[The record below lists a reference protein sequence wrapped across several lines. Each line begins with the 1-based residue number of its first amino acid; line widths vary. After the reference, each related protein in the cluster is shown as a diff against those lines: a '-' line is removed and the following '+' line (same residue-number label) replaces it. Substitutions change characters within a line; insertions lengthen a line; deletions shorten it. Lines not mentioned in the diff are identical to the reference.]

1 MEGNGGWSL
10 QRELDLPAV
19 LSLKLVNEQARVG
32 TDLAAL
38 LGGLLRL
45 GRRLSE
51 TGLIGL

>member
-1 MEGNGGWSL
+1 MFGL
-10 QRELDLPAV
+10 Q
-19 LSLKLVNEQARVG
+19 LVDEQARVCTG
-32 TDLAAL
+32 LAAL

>member
-1 MEGNGGWSL
+1 VEGNRGWSL

-19 LSLKLVNEQARVG
+19 FGLQLVDEQTRVG

-38 LGGLLRL
+38 LDGQLRL
-45 GRRLSE
+45 GWRLSE